1 MIITSHIAGRRA
13 VTVGGLHLR
22 SAMWA
27 YISDSGS
34 LGVVQEGDQ
43 VVGGVRDGGAEDS
56 GDVAAP
62 EADSELER
70 FAALVLRRGDEVL
83 VGHLDDVLVCRELHH
98 GVCAVCTEDG
108 EAQFGKI
115 ICRVWMLS
123 ETENACTYK
132 ESVAPKEE
140 QVL

>member
-1 MIITSHIAGRRA
+1 M
-13 VTVGGLHLR
+13 GGVHLR
-22 SAMWA
+22 SAMRA
-27 YISDSGS
+27 YVSDGGS

-98 GVCAVCTEDG
+98 GVCTEDG
-108 EAQFGKI
+108 AQFRKI